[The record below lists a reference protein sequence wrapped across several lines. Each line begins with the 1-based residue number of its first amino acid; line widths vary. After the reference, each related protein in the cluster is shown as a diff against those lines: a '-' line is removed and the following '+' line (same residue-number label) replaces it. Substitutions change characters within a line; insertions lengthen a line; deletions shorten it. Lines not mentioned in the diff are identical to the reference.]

1 MKLRRSEIELISRHI
16 VERLLAE
23 EMVRPRPGK
32 DLQSIISRI
41 ITEDLLVEDRLNEEV
56 RNILAEHADEVQRH
70 GVEYHRMFNLIKA
83 KLIKERN
90 LIL

>member
-1 MKLRRSEIELISRHI
+1 MKLRRSEVDYIARQI
-16 VERLLAE
+16 VTQLLSGNYME
-23 EMVRPRPGK
+23 TK
-32 DLQSIISRI
+32 DVDATTTLVAK
-41 ITEDLLVEDRLNEEV
+41 TLLEDLMVEDRLNEEV
-56 RNILAEHADEVQRH
+56 RQILAEHADEVQRR